1 MVERMSDALA
11 FLTEQVAARAHLCVA
26 KKSRV
31 HCSGDIHFDFMK
43 AS

>member
-11 FLTEQVAARAHLCVA
+11 FLTEQVAARASVRR

>member
-26 KKSRV
+26 KKAECIAAEISI
-31 HCSGDIHFDFMK
+31 ST
-43 AS
+43 S